1 MKNIKR
7 GRFSQATKKRW
18 QLVALIALAVIA
30 CAVPF
35 YRAGAA
41 APSSGTINPV
51 VDMQVTW
58 TGTAT
63 GGVASEAEAS
73 CDEGVNCDTYT
84 LNVSGVPADWTGKSI
99 RVRINWVSPSNDYDL
114 YVHKDSNNGPVVD
127 DSADGPTNVEEV
139 VLNPSQTGTGVY
151 TVHVVYFAVPVA
163 AADQYQGSARV
174 FVPPPTVTPAP
185 AQQASGLAP
194 RYLNHIPQ
202 KSIRDTGK
210 GLDAAE
216 PTLGNNWNTGRT
228 MFQSFLTTFRVTFN
242 DSCPS
247 SPSSLWE
254 DKSPATSANSLDP
267 ILWTDSGNAGQ
278 TGSGR
283 TIVSQLSGTTSLSSY
298 TDNDGDTWVPNQ
310 GGSGTSGVDH
320 QGIGG
325 GPFHAPLPGG
335 ATFQH
340 AVYYCSQSVAAAN
353 CALSVD
359 GGQTY
364 GPAVPIYNVNQ
375 CAGLHGHPKVGPDG
389 TVYVPNSNCESD
401 GILSYTKQGVIVS
414 EDNGITWNIRT
425 VPGSVAGD
433 SDPSVEIGKGG
444 RVYIG
449 MSNGNSKPVVAVSDD
464 QGRNWTNLFDVG
476 ASFGINSVAFPA
488 VIAGDNDRAAF
499 AFFGSTTGGSPDDL
513 EHFFGLWHLYIATTY
528 DGGATWHTVNAT
540 PNDPIQRGALWLAG
554 GSPPHRN
561 LLDFFDATVDKEGRV
576 LVGFADGCVQGC
588 VQAPNTGKGNSYSQ
602 VSSIVRQAG
611 GRGLF
616 AAYDNVLLTQ
626 QSIPGAPFV
635 TARRNGTVTRLT
647 WSQANDGGTPVTN
660 YKVYRRTYV
669 SNETLLATLP
679 GTATEYT
686 DATADPNVLYL
697 YRVSAT
703 NVVGESCGNNEVVAV
718 PAGNSCTGYRIINDQ
733 PSDQT
738 GAPANRDLDIQNI
751 SISEPYMNGANKLVF
766 KLKVASLCQMLP
778 NRQWR
783 LIWNYPVPPDPSTT
797 SEDVSAFAGRYYVGM
812 VTDGSGTPSFD
823 YGIVTNV
830 DASPASTQTPSR
842 LGSADAGSNF
852 NPDGTITIVISN
864 NKVGNPGAGDVIGS
878 LLGRTFA
885 GQGDVTVRSTAAA
898 DSSSVALA
906 DTYLLVGNAACQNF
920 VPPAAT
926 IPKPIIADFDADT
939 LSDVAVFRPNE
950 GNWYFSNSF
959 GSQGVR
965 QWGLASDKI
974 TPGDFDGDRKTDIAV
989 FRAGEGNWYIIQ
1001 SSANTVRV
1009 QGWGQGGDKPVAA
1022 DYDGDGYTDIA
1033 VWRPNEGN
1041 WYILGTSTCSST
1053 VQGWGNST
1061 DQPVPADYDGDGKA
1075 DIAVFRASEGTW
1087 YVVKSTGGATVQGWG
1102 VGSDIPVPGDYDGD
1116 GKADLA
1122 VFRPLEGNWYILKS
1136 SGGSTVT
1143 NWGDANDLP
1152 VPADYDGDGKTDIAV
1167 FRGSEGNWYILKSS
1181 GGTTIRFL
1189 GQSGDIPVPLAYRP
1203 Y

>member
-1 MKNIKR
+1 MKNIQR
-7 GRFSQATKKRW
+7 GRIFPAQKKPW
-18 QLVALIALAVIA
+18 ALAIAIVLALIA
-30 CAVPF
+30 CAIPF

-41 APSSGTINPV
+41 APTAGTLGPTTGT
-51 VDMQVTW
+51 QVTW
-58 TGTAT
+58 AGTAT
-63 GGVASEAEAS
+63 GGASQDAEAS
-73 CDEGVNCDTYT
+73 CQEGVNCDTYT
-84 LNVSGVPADWTGKSI
+84 LTLSGVPSDWTGKSV
-99 RVRINWVSPSNDYDL
+99 RVRISWLSPSSDYDL
-114 YVHKDSNNGPVVD
+114 YVHKDSNAGPLVD
-127 DSADGPTNVEEV
+127 DSGNAATTVEEV
-139 VLNPSQTGTGVY
+139 VLNPSQSGTGVY
-151 TVHVVYFAVPVA
+151 TVHVVSFAA
-163 AADQYQGSARV
+163 TAADQYNGSAAV
-174 FVPPPTVTPAP
+174 FVPPPTITPAP
-185 AQQASGLAP
+185 APQASGLAP
-194 RYLNHIPQ
+194 RYVNHIPQ
-202 KSIRDTGK
+202 RSLLEVGK

-228 MFQSFLTTFRVTFN
+228 MFQSYLTTFRVTFN

-247 SPSSLWE
+247 SPSSIWE

-267 ILWTDSGNAGQ
+267 LLWTDSGNGGG

-298 TDNDGDTWVPNQ
+298 TDDDGDTWVPNQ

-325 GPFHAPLPGG
+325 GPYHSPLPPGG
-335 ATFQH
+335 AIYPH
-340 AVYYCSQSVAAAN
+340 AVYYCSQDIAAAN
-353 CALSVD
+353 CALSVN

-364 GPAVPIYNVNQ
+364 GPAVPIYNINQ

-401 GILSYTKQGVIVS
+401 GILSYTKQGVVVS
-414 EDNGITWNIRT
+414 EDNGITWNVRT

-449 MSNGNSKPVVAVSDD
+449 MANGNSKAVVAVSDNHG
-464 QGRNWTNLFDVG
+464 QTWTNLFDVG
-476 ASFGINSVAFPA
+476 AAFNINAIAMPA

-499 AFFGSTTGGSPDDL
+499 AYMGSATPGDAADLQHYFGI
-513 EHFFGLWHLYIATTY
+513 WHLYIATTY

-540 PNDPIQRGALWLAG
+540 PNDPTQRGALWLGG

-561 LLDFFDATVDKEGRV
+561 LLDFFDATVDKQGRV
-576 LVGFADGCVQGC
+576 LVGYADGCVAGC
-588 VQAPNTGKGNSYSQ
+588 VQGPDAGKGNSYSQ
-602 VSSIVRQAG
+602 VSSIVRQVG

-616 AAYDNVLLTQ
+616 AEYDNVLLTQ
-626 QSIPGAPFV
+626 QSVPAAPFV
-635 TARRNGTVTRLT
+635 TARRDGTKTRLT
-647 WSQANDGGTPVTN
+647 WSEASDGGTPVTN

-669 SNETLLATLP
+669 GSEQLLATVP
-679 GTATEYT
+679 GNQPNYT
-686 DATADPNVLYL
+686 DTTADPNVLYL

-703 NVVGESCGNNEVVAV
+703 NTVGESCGNNEVVAV
-718 PAGNSCTGYRIINDQ
+718 PAGNSCTSYRLINDQ

-738 GAPANRDLDIQNI
+738 GAPVNRDLDIQNI

-766 KLKVASLCQMLP
+766 KMKVASLCQILP

-783 LIWNYPVPPDPSTT
+783 IIWNYPVPPDPASTT
-797 SEDVSAFAGRYYVGM
+797 QDVSAFAGRYYVGM
-812 VTDGSGTPSFD
+812 TTNGSGAVSFD

-830 DASPASTQTPSR
+830 DASPASTQTPTK

-864 NKVGNPGAGDVIGS
+864 NKIGNPGAGDVIGG
-878 LLGRTFA
+878 LTGRNFA
-885 GQGDVTVRSTAAA
+885 GQGDITVRTTAAA
-898 DSSSVALA
+898 DTTNVALA

-920 VPPAAT
+920 VPPAT
-926 IPKPIIADFDADT
+926 LIPKQIVADFDADT
-939 LSDVAVFRPNE
+939 MSDLAVFRPSE

-965 QWGLASDKI
+965 QWGIASDKI
-974 TPGDFDGDRKTDIAV
+974 TPGDFDGDRKTDLAV

-1009 QGWGQGGDKPVAA
+1009 QGWGQSGDKPVAA

-1033 VWRPNEGN
+1033 VFRPQEGN
-1041 WYILGTSTCSST
+1041 WYILGTSACSST
-1053 VQGWGNST
+1053 VQGWGDAT

-1075 DIAVFRASEGTW
+1075 DIAVFRPSEGTW
-1087 YVVKSTGGATVQGWG
+1087 YVVRSTGGATVQGWG
-1102 VGSDIPVPGDYDGD
+1102 VGGDIPVPGDYDGD

-1122 VFRPLEGNWYILKS
+1122 VFRPSDGNWYILRS
-1136 SGGSTVT
+1136 TGGGTVT
-1143 NWGDANDLP
+1143 NWGDATDLP
-1152 VPADYDGDGKTDIAV
+1152 VPGDYDGDGKTDIAV
-1167 FRGSEGNWYILKSS
+1167 FRPQEGNWYIIKST
-1181 GGTTIRFL
+1181 GGTAIRFL
-1189 GQSGDIPVPLAYRP
+1189 GQNGDIPVPVAYRP